1 VNGRTKGVPRSMGP
15 CLRRGMLPVQ
25 FIIIIIACCYYYLL
39 LLLCFIIMDLLLLL
53 LVVCPLVP
61 LLVLVKYA
69 VV

>member
-1 VNGRTKGVPRSMGP
+1 MEGQKGSLDQWGLVSGAE
-15 CLRRGMLPVQ
+15 CFQ
-25 FIIIIIACCYYYLL
+25 FNFIIIIIACCYYYLL